1 MKALILGGG
10 SLKGA
15 FQVGAIQAV
24 LESGFEPDMI
34 YGNSVGALNASFL
47 VHEATKQQIEQKKT
61 DWHSASR
68 KLLEFWVKNIT
79 NPTDIATQ
87 RSRLTLGMDTFMSR
101 FDGLLDPTPL
111 HNLIRKYLDE
121 FILRNST
128 IKLKV
133 GTVEVTKGDMVYA
146 TPQHEDFIN
155 YVLASSALPMLMPAV
170 HIKDQPK
177 RAFLD
182 GGLREVAPLKVAL
195 HDGATDIVCIACHAE
210 QIYDEPFNYRN
221 FFKLSERVKDITVN
235 QLVNSDISWA
245 QNYIEKE
252 NLRGKPLKMKVIR
265 PFEPLKLDMLSF
277 SSDDIVR
284 LILEGF
290 KIGYDAVEK

>member
-15 FQVGAIQAV
+15 FQVGAIQAI
-24 LESGFEPDMI
+24 LEGGFVPDMI

-47 VHEATKQQIEQKKT
+47 VNEASKQQIENKKVN
-61 DWHSASR
+61 WQSASR

-79 NPTDIATQ
+79 NPADIATQ

-101 FDGLLDPTPL
+101 FDGLLDPAPL
-111 HNLIRKYLDE
+111 HNVIRRHLDE
-121 FILRNST
+121 FILRNSD

-133 GTVEVTKGDMVYA
+133 GTVEITKGTMFYA
-146 TPQHEDFIN
+146 TPQHEDFVS
-155 YVLASSALPMLMPAV
+155 YVLASSSLPMLMPAV
-170 HIKDQPK
+170 HIKNQPK

-195 HDGATDIVCIACHAE
+195 QDGATELVCIACHAE

-252 NLRGKPLKMKVIR
+252 NLRGHKLSMRVIR
-265 PFEPLKLDMLSF
+265 PLEPLKLDMLSF

-290 KIGYDAVEK
+290 KIGFEGGE